1 LKQIR
6 SNDGSVVSNQK
17 IKSDKNVTKKM
28 SDEEKQLRL
37 AEMQQNAKWRNDVRS
52 SNINKY
58 KSEEHNEKRL
68 QDESNTDDSKV
79 EASQY
84 FK

>member
-1 LKQIR
+1 MKQIR